1 MRLSSV
7 KTGFCAKQEMLSSVK
22 TGFCAKQARFT
33 SVQAGFEGGE
43 GKEKGGDIW
52 RFDKILLI
60 LQEDEKGKWKV
71 NSGVTR
77 WKKNWHNRIQ
87 KKQSNIVYNTLN
99 NLQS

>member
-1 MRLSSV
+1 MQKQVRLSSVQAGFCAKQVRLSSV
-7 KTGFCAKQEMLSSVK
+7 KTGFCAK
-22 TGFCAKQARFT
+22 T
-33 SVQAGFEGGE
+33 SEVIFSACGLLCKAGDVIFSAGGLRGGE

-77 WKKNWHNRIQ
+77 WKKN
-87 KKQSNIVYNTLN
+87 
-99 NLQS
+99 